1 MNTASCACTDIIVL
15 DLVLIWVMC
24 CDAVLVHQILAEV
37 GKEENNNLKK
47 EDTVTGEEGF
57 WKRQ

>member
-1 MNTASCACTDIIVL
+1 MNTASCACTDSIVL
-15 DLVLIWVMC
+15 DLVLIWGVMSC

-57 WKRQ
+57 

>member
-1 MNTASCACTDIIVL
+1 MNTASCACTDSIVL

-47 EDTVTGEEGF
+47 EDTVRGEEGF
-57 WKRQ
+57 

>member
-1 MNTASCACTDIIVL
+1 MNTASCACTDSIVL

-24 CDAVLVHQILAEV
+24 CDAVLLHQILAEV

-47 EDTVTGEEGF
+47 EDTVTGEGRF